1 MPTIAQLKETLT
13 SRGIKFGHKMK
24 KAQLQALLD
33 GNGEVSRAPAET
45 IETNVTT
52 ITGTGESSPKQQA
65 ETADS
70 QQPKETVIESSATS
84 DDNSKETEPTPV
96 ENKKEPEQVVEQ
108 TEKTEKT
115 VVAKIPAEI
124 TPRVETP
131 SENWT
136 KPKIVAWMQEN
147 GYNKLKMN
155 KSQLLQRIQNGEKR
169 IAAAKP
175 KPSGVMPPRD
185 VHTKTVSKT
194 VEHVS
199 PPPSPKQRAPS
210 PKQRAPSP
218 EVTRPSTLDDLFV
231 F

>member
-13 SRGIKFGHKMK
+13 SRGIKFGLKMK

-33 GNGEVSRAPAET
+33 GNGEVSRAPTET

-52 ITGTGESSPKQQA
+52 ITGTGESSPKQKA
-65 ETADS
+65 ETAES
-70 QQPKETVIESSATS
+70 QQPKETETLATQTT

-96 ENKKEPEQVVEQ
+96 ENKKEPEPVVEQ
-108 TEKTEKT
+108 TEKVEKT

-124 TPRVETP
+124 IPRVETP

-155 KSQLLQRIQNGEKR
+155 KAQLLQRIQNGEKR

-175 KPSGVMPPRD
+175 SEVMPPRD
-185 VHTKTVSKT
+185 LQVTRA
-194 VEHVS
+194 
-199 PPPSPKQRAPS
+199 PSPKQRAPS
-210 PKQRAPSP
+210 PKQQA
-218 EVTRPSTLDDLFV
+218 TLDDLFV